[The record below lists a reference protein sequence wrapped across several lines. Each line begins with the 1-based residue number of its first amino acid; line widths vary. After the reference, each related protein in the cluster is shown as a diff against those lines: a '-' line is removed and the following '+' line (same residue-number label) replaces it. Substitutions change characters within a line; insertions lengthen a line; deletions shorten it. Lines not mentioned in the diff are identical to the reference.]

1 MQKYNIA
8 FANKRTAKNEKS
20 NTSTH
25 TVKMCNE
32 TITKW
37 AQQQH
42 QLNTCLS
49 RTKPC
54 ISLFLLHFYRSAH
67 SFTRANTL
75 THVYMPIIL
84 IVFKW
89 RISLWLHGNCYY
101 EYNCCCCSLHSACHF
116 HFCMRVRSKC
126 TFVLLVSYLGSVLVI
141 IEQRA
146 YTVHV
151 ADVSESRAAGTYSF
165 AFKAL
170 FALQS

>member
-1 MQKYNIA
+1 MNSQKRKIKHVHTHSRNVQRNDNKMSTTTTPTEYMFVKNKTMHIIIS
-8 FANKRTAKNEKS
+8 FTFLSKRTLIHS
-20 NTSTH
+20 RQYTH
-25 TVKMCNE
+25 
-32 TITKW
+32 
-37 AQQQH
+37 
-42 QLNTCLS
+42 S
-49 RTKPC
+49 
-54 ISLFLLHFYRSAH
+54 
-67 SFTRANTL
+67 L
-75 THVYMPIIL
+75 THVYMPMIL

-116 HFCMRVRSKC
+116 HFCVRVRSKC

-170 FALQS
+170 FALQL